1 MTIKTNTSEGTTE
14 YGNISSAPGHRKE
27 LRSPKTYENNYTGHN
42 PSQPGTTVRDIFQGV
57 ANTIRVWTLAGAYS
71 DEIYPDGSYLGKTWR
86 DQIRKGAIYKLQYT
100 GPVDTGIEGVEWVYG
115 TPLGSATGINI
126 WNSQMAVQLNANR
139 EVINYGIDKFFHY
152 NFKKGDI
159 IYPSGYPILT
169 FEVTHV
175 A

>member
-100 GPVDTGIEGVEWVYG
+100 GPVDTGIEGPINIYQFIS
-115 TPLGSATGINI
+115 GSATG
-126 WNSQMAVQLNANR
+126 AVDTNVLFIEIDANG
-139 EVINYGIDKFFHY
+139 EITNYGISDRFYTHG
-152 NFKKGDI
+152 FKKGDI
-159 IYPSGYPILT
+159 IYPTGYPTLT
-169 FEVTHV
+169 FEVTRV
-175 A
+175 S